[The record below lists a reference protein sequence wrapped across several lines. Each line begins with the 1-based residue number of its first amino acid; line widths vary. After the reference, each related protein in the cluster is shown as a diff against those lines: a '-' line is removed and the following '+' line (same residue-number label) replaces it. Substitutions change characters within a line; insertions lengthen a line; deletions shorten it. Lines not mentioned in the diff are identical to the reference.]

1 MSYSNEQFEKDVILF
16 NQCCGSKLPTEDM
29 TTDEIKAIIQ
39 RQVKIV
45 NEELLETITALSEG
59 NIVELLDG
67 LVDVRYTLVWLKE
80 ISKVAD
86 KLPNAPIM
94 DHSLNGWLE
103 VMRVALNECRDV
115 FPEDVILEASRR
127 VAENNNSKFTTDCSV
142 AQEWADGVDFMV
154 KIEEAVV
161 DGVSY
166 YSIKDT
172 LGKIRKHAGFVGVDL
187 GDLV

>member
-1 MSYSNEQFEKDVILF
+1 MSYTAGQFEKDVILF
-16 NQCCGSKLPTEDM
+16 NQCCGSQLPTEDM

-67 LVDVRYTLVWLKE
+67 IVDVRYTLVWLKE

-86 KLPNAPIM
+86 GLPNAPIM

-103 VMRVALNECRDV
+103 VMRVTLNECRDV
-115 FPEDVILEASRR
+115 FPEDIILEAMRR
-127 VAENNNSKFTTDCSV
+127 VAENNASKFTTDYSV
-142 AQEWADGVDFMV
+142 AEEWADSVEFMV

-166 YSIKDT
+166 FCMRDNNE
-172 LGKIRKHAGFVGVDL
+172 KIRKHVGFVGVDL
-187 GDLV
+187 SDLV

>member
-1 MSYSNEQFEKDVILF
+1 MSYTKQQFEQDVILF
-16 NQCCGSKLPTEDM
+16 NQCCGSVLPTEDM

-59 NIVELLDG
+59 NLVELLDG
-67 LVDVRYTLVWLKE
+67 IADVRYTLVWLTK
-80 ISKVAD
+80 ISEVAD

-103 VMRVALNECRDV
+103 VMRVTVAECCDV
-115 FPEDVILEASRR
+115 FPEDIILEASRR
-127 VAENNNSKFTTDCSV
+127 VAENNNSKFTTDCDV
-142 AQEWADGVDFMV
+142 AQQWADGVDFMV

-166 YSIKDT
+166 FCLRDNN
-172 LGKIRKHAGFVGVDL
+172 GKIRKKADFVSVEL
-187 GDLV
+187 GDLL